1 MNYFWWSTCY
11 MKHTILTLTIL
22 FFSQLAFSQTE
33 TPKNIVTN
41 QNIIDKNSIYQ
52 LYPTSNIWTFLK
64 LDTRNGRIWQV
75 HFSINNEESQGE
87 LVLNDLEL
95 ATKENQTI
103 GRFTLYPTTNIY
115 NFLLLDKID
124 GTVIQIQWSFDS
136 KNRGIISLIKPKKE

>member
-1 MNYFWWSTCY
+1 

-22 FFSQLAFSQTE
+22 FFSQLAFSQSE

-52 LYPTSNIWTFLK
+52 LYPTSNFYTFLK

-75 HFSINNEESQGE
+75 HFSVNNEESQGE
-87 LVLNDLEL
+87 LVLNDFEL

>member
-1 MNYFWWSTCY
+1 

>member
-1 MNYFWWSTCY
+1 

-22 FFSQLAFSQTE
+22 FFSQLAFSQSE

-52 LYPTSNIWTFLK
+52 LYPTSNFYTILK

>member
-1 MNYFWWSTCY
+1 
-11 MKHTILTLTIL
+11 MKNTILTLTIL

-75 HFSINNEESQGE
+75 HFSVNNEESQGE

>member
-1 MNYFWWSTCY
+1 

-22 FFSQLAFSQTE
+22 FFSQLAFSQSE

-41 QNIIDKNSIYQ
+41 QNIIDQNSIYQ

-64 LDTRNGRIWQV
+64 LDTRNGKIWQE
-75 HFSINNEESQGE
+75 HFSVNNDESQGE
-87 LVLNDLEL
+87 IVLNDLEL
-95 ATKENQTI
+95 AERENQTI
-103 GRFTLYPTTNIY
+103 GRFTLYPTSNIY

>member
-1 MNYFWWSTCY
+1 

-22 FFSQLAFSQTE
+22 FFSQLAFSQSE

-52 LYPTSNIWTFLK
+52 LYPTSNFFTFLK

-75 HFSINNEESQGE
+75 HFSVNNEESQGE
-87 LVLNDLEL
+87 LVLNDFEL

>member
-1 MNYFWWSTCY
+1 
-11 MKHTILTLTIL
+11 MKRAITILTVLI
-22 FFSQLAFSQTE
+22 FSNTGFSQTE

-64 LDTRNGRIWQV
+64 LDTRNGKIWQV
-75 HFSINNEESQGE
+75 HFSVNNDESQGE

-103 GRFTLYPTTNIY
+103 GRFTLYPTSNIY